1 MAVAVVR
8 GMTTVYQGSGD
19 VYLFTGGAQ
28 PWKQLLCSRESQG
41 LFLSPVPGC
50 FLCLW
55 KWCYFSGVIHCVL
68 KQYVTE
74 MSGVIG
80 IIRIPRSYLSPDHL
94 EGSDCPAWQIS
105 AIWGYET
112 TQCPEQNEEIRVGD
126 TSGGGMGAP
135 GMASGFPKGG
145 VPSKLGG
152 RDLSDLVGP

>member
-8 GMTTVYQGSGD
+8 GMTAVYKGCGD
-19 VYLFTGGAQ
+19 VHLFTGGAQ
-28 PWKQLLCSRESQG
+28 LWKQLLCSRESQG
-41 LFLSPVPGC
+41 LFLNPVPGC

-55 KWCYFSGVIHCVL
+55 KWCYFSGVIHSVL

-80 IIRIPRSYLSPDHL
+80 IIRMPHSYLSPDHL

-105 AIWGYET
+105 AIWRYEPI
-112 TQCPEQNEEIRVGD
+112 QCPEQSKEIHVRD
-126 TSGGGMGAP
+126 TSGGGMGSP
-135 GMASGFPKGG
+135 GMPSGFSKGDA
-145 VPSKLGG
+145 PSRLGD